1 MGKSYYVTYSGS
13 TVVEAENEYEACEL
27 GVDNLSLDEVNAYE
41 VFDNEN
47 VAENVVESIDDS
59 VFKDDQPIYIYGYDF
74 SEGDKGIVIAS
85 SIEEAEGKIRDAY
98 GEEYWTGHSLC
109 ISLAGHMGN
118 DVFCTEDT
126 WQ

>member
-13 TVVEAENEYEACEL
+13 TVVEAENEDEACEL

-41 VFDNEN
+41 MSDDGEL
-47 VAENVVESIDDS
+47 VVESGDDS
-59 VFKDDQPIYIYGYDF
+59 ISKEDQPIYIYGYDF
-74 SEGDKGIVIAS
+74 SEGDKGVVIAS
-85 SIEEAEGKIRDAY
+85 SIEEAEEKIRDAY
-98 GEEYWTGHSLC
+98 GEEYWTGYSLC
-109 ISLAGHMGN
+109 ISLAGYLGN

>member
-1 MGKSYYVTYSGS
+1 MGKYYVTYSGS
-13 TVVEAENEYEACEL
+13 TVVEAKNEDEACEL

-47 VAENVVESIDDS
+47 VVESIDDS
-59 VFKDDQPIYIYGYDF
+59 VFKDDQLIYIYGYDF

-126 WQ
+126 WV